1 MVLQIQLQMG
11 YCGQILERCGSSI
24 MVINKILVIFFVF
37 TLCLSAKKS
46 DPETTCRYLV
56 DVKNCS
62 RLKIYNDEIFWIEN
76 DAIWSTSRSEPKR
89 QIVYRCSEERI
100 TDFVDCENHIYLSTD
115 YGSLVLFNK
124 ESAKEVLL
132 RKFSG
137 PVEDIV
143 IKEQNIFAATVL
155 HVDNNRSHPRN
166 CIIRMPVK
174 TGLAD
179 TIAYL
184 DEHIINIQFHRNTL
198 YFISVSSKKE
208 PVTDIFD
215 NIDKKPQTTLSW
227 NLHKIIPGE
236 DNFKNI
242 FQSPNPV
249 SIECDPDNIYLI
261 SDSLVQQVHNG
272 KITPL
277 PVSSI
282 KKFLAVSK
290 NWILGMSQ
298 KDSVICFNRISGK
311 WNFLSVQDT
320 VPVSTAFIY
329 ENSAVIL
336 CKNKMY
342 ECILE

>member
-1 MVLQIQLQMG
+1 MVLRIQFQMG
-11 YCGQILERCGSSI
+11 YCGPIQERCGNSI
-24 MVINKILVIFFVF
+24 MTTYKLLLIVSVVAI
-37 TLCLSAKKS
+37 CLSAGEKE
-46 DPETTCRYLV
+46 PEKTCRYLV
-56 DVKNCS
+56 DTRNCS
-62 RLKIYNDEIFWIEN
+62 NLKIYNDEICWIEN
-76 DAIWSTSRSEPKR
+76 DAIWSTSRAEPKR
-89 QIVYRCSEERI
+89 QLVYRCSEGRI
-100 TDFVDCENHIYLSTD
+100 TDFGIYNNQIYLSTD
-115 YGSLVLFNK
+115 YGNIILFNR

-132 RKFSG
+132 RKISG
-137 PVEDIV
+137 PVEDII
-143 IKEQNIFAATVL
+143 IKEQNVFAASVL
-155 HVDNNRSHPRN
+155 QADNNRSHPVN
-166 CIIRMPVK
+166 CIIRMAEK
-174 TGLAD
+174 TGTAD
-179 TIAYL
+179 TIVNL
-184 DEHIINIQFHRNTL
+184 NEHILKMMFHKNAL
-198 YFISVSSKKE
+198 YFVSVSSKKE
-208 PVTDIFD
+208 PVTDILD
-215 NIDKKPQTTLSW
+215 DIDKKPQTTLSW

-277 PVSSI
+277 PVSNI

-290 NWILGMSQ
+290 NWILGISQ

-311 WNFLSVQDT
+311 WNILSVQDT

-342 ECILE
+342 EYFLK